1 MHETIKLP
9 DAVRLCYAE
18 IHPPRLQSNSNP
30 PTGMAKLLRNRR
42 LGIGLI
48 AIIGLI
54 LAVNFGHRPAES
66 QVPKSQASAKQ
77 APSTGEFAKR
87 IQPLF
92 KKYCIRCH
100 NADKKTSGIRVDH
113 LDGKLPERQLV
124 LWNDVLKQIK
134 SGAMP
139 PEDEKQPTDA
149 ERKFLAEW
157 IAKAIIAAKSR
168 DPEKNGSVRRL
179 TVAQYRNTLR
189 DLLGIDDNLTAILP
203 ADAVSKD
210 GFLNN
215 GKTLSLSPLLI
226 EAYFEIAE
234 QALDRCIVDEKT
246 KPVIQSFRVDLGRAI
261 NKKPCPDKLILG
273 ANSLLLDNRDFVV
286 TQPKPTKSFAFTPFA
301 MQTKYRFIE
310 GYRGNATVRG
320 WRDFDSIYHNVFAC
334 MRGTRGY
341 PKGEAYETVPSGLL
355 LRPAIPSAELFK
367 QSSTYGPNANFKISL
382 RQLPDFGRFRV
393 RVTAAKYDDALLL
406 NRDDKPQPKSNDAI
420 TITGPKAEQAI
431 TIAKAGIYQVDV
443 YPVGKPK
450 RGKKRRRNRPALS
463 LKLNDRLFT
472 ARMSQPA
479 FLVAR
484 LQTGK
489 LKVVIE
495 GGNRDI
501 ERIVFT
507 PLSASSTIAKRFLT
521 FEKRSPRVGVHLGFR
536 RDCGSTYAPVEQPVA
551 VTSTKSKTFV
561 FDGTITNYPSPD
573 VEKNNVNYLAG
584 IREIAVRSE
593 YTDGRDR
600 PRLRLRSVEFEGPY
614 YDTWPP
620 APHRRILFA
629 SKNKANKA
637 KYAEEIIRRF
647 ATKAYRRP
655 VTKAEAATLL
665 AVWRASFK
673 KTGDFQQSIKDA
685 LLVVLTSPQFLFIT
699 ESSATPKAE
708 PIAPYELA
716 SKLSYFL
723 WNTAPDAKLRKRA
736 AAKSLRKSLDTQV
749 NRMVADE
756 RFRQFTD
763 EFVSQ
768 WLNLDKFDVV
778 QTDRKRYPTLTRD
791 TKSELRKE
799 PVRFVEYLIRNNLS
813 IENLIRSDFV
823 MANEVVAAYY
833 GLGDKT
839 ESGFRFVPIRHNKKH
854 LGGVLSQP
862 AVLAGL
868 SDGRESN
875 PVKRGAWFARK
886 IIADPPDD
894 PPPNVPALPEENVK
908 KLTLRQRLAQH
919 RNQRGCAKCHEGIDP
934 WGVPFQ
940 EFDAGG
946 LFKKEKVDA
955 RSTLPDKEEVVG
967 FHGLREYLITKRID
981 RVAYSYLYHL
991 ASYAVGRRLTYNER
1005 EYLMTAARR
1014 FKPNGYKMRD
1024 MLRFVVRSP
1033 IFLEK

>member
-1 MHETIKLP
+1 
-9 DAVRLCYAE
+9 
-18 IHPPRLQSNSNP
+18 
-30 PTGMAKLLRNRR
+30 MATLFRNRR

-48 AIIGLI
+48 AIIGLT
-54 LAVNFGHRPAES
+54 LAVNLSNQPAES
-66 QVPKSQASAKQ
+66 QAPQAKTTPKSLATDGDFAKQ
-77 APSTGEFAKR
+77 

-92 KKYCIRCH
+92 KKYCVRCH
-100 NADKKTSGIRVDH
+100 NADKKTSGIRVDN
-113 LDGKLPERQLV
+113 LDGNLPERQLV

-134 SGAMP
+134 TGAMP
-139 PEDEKQPTDA
+139 PEDEKQPTA
-149 ERKFLAEW
+149 TERKRLTKW
-157 IAKAIIAAKSR
+157 IAKSIVAAKSR

-234 QALDRCIVDEKT
+234 KALDRCMVDEKS

-261 NKKPCPDKLILG
+261 NKKPYPDKLILG

-286 TQPKPTKSFAFTPFA
+286 TQPRPTKPFDFTPFE

-320 WRDFDSIYHNVFAC
+320 WREFDSIYHNVFAC

-341 PKGEAYETVPSGLL
+341 PKGEPYETVPSGLL

-367 QSSTYGPNANFKISL
+367 QSSTYGPNANFKVSL

-393 RVTAAKYDDALLL
+393 RATAAKYDDALLL
-406 NRDDKPQPKSNDAI
+406 DRGDKPQPKSDDAI
-420 TITGPKAEQAI
+420 TISGPKAEQMIA
-431 TIAKAGIYQVDV
+431 IAKSGIYQVDV
-443 YPVGKPK
+443 YPIGKPK
-450 RGKKRRRNRPALS
+450 RGKKRRRKRQALS
-463 LKLNDRLFT
+463 LKLDDRLFT
-472 ARMSQPA
+472 ARMSQSA

-484 LQTGK
+484 LKAGK
-489 LKVVIE
+489 TKVVIE

-507 PLSASSTIAKRFLT
+507 PLAESSTIAKRFLT
-521 FEKRSPRVGVHLGFR
+521 FEKRSPRLGVHLGFR

-551 VTSTKSKTFV
+551 VTSTKSKTFT

-600 PRLRLRSVEFEGPY
+600 PRLRIRSVEFEGPY

-620 APHRRILFA
+620 MPHRRIFFA

-637 KYAEEIIRRF
+637 KYAKEIIRRF

-655 VTKAEAATLL
+655 VTKAEVATLL
-665 AVWRASFK
+665 AVWQASFK
-673 KTGDFQQSIKDA
+673 KTGDFQQSVKDA

-708 PIAPYELA
+708 QLSQTELA

-723 WNTAPDAKLRKRA
+723 WNTAPDDQLRQLSNWKA
-736 AAKSLRKSLDTQV
+736 LKGSIDFQV
-749 NRMVADE
+749 NRMVADD
-756 RFRQFTD
+756 RFQQFTD

-778 QTDRKRYPTLTRD
+778 QTDRKRYPKLTRD
-791 TKSELRKE
+791 TKAELRKE

-823 MANEVVAAYY
+823 IANEVVAGYY

-839 ESGFRFVPIRHNKKH
+839 ESGFRFVPIRHGKKH
-854 LGGVLSQP
+854 LGGILSQP

-934 WGVPFQ
+934 WGVPFE

-946 LFKKEKVDA
+946 LFKQKKVDA
-955 RSTLPDKEEVVG
+955 RSTLPDKAEVAG
-967 FHGLREYLITKRID
+967 FHELREYLVTKRID

-1005 EYLMTAARR
+1005 EYLMTAARK
-1014 FKPNGYKMRD
+1014 FKGNGYKMRD
-1024 MLRFVVRSP
+1024 MLGFVVRSP